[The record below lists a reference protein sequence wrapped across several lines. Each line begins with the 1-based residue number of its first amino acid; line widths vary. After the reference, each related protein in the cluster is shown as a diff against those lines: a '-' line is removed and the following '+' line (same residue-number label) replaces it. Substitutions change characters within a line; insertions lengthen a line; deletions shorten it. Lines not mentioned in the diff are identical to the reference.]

1 MELEVDLPNYLYDKP
16 DDYYA
21 KDVNTK
27 QEMKPCRRT

>member
-21 KDVNTK
+21 ENIIKNRDETIGS
-27 QEMKPCRRT
+27 